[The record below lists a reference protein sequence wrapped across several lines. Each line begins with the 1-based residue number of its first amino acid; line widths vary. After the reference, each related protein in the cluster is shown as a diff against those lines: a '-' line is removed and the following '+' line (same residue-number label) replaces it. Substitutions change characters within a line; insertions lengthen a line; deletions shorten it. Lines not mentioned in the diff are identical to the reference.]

1 MTLMYKIRLVSDPES
16 YLKGT
21 PKYHSYD
28 KNGRLFKTLGE
39 LRTFLSGVITRYHTL
54 NIADWEIV
62 EIELI
67 HKEIK
72 SVNDVITAKTLIKLL
87 VK

>member
-1 MTLMYKIRLVSDPES
+1 MYKIRLKSDPES
-16 YLKGT
+16 YFKGT

-39 LRTFLSGVITRYHTL
+39 LRTFLSGVITRHHTR
-54 NIADWEIV
+54 NISDWEIV
-62 EIELI
+62 EVELVY
-67 HKEIK
+67 KEVM

-87 VK
+87 TK

>member
-1 MTLMYKIRLVSDPES
+1 MTLMYKIRLKSNPES
-16 YLKGT
+16 YFTGT

-28 KNGRLFKTLGE
+28 GNGRLFKTLGE
-39 LRTFLSGVITRYHTL
+39 LRTFLSNVIRRHHTR
-54 NIADWEIV
+54 NISDWEIV
-62 EIELI
+62 EVELVY
-67 HKEIK
+67 KEVM